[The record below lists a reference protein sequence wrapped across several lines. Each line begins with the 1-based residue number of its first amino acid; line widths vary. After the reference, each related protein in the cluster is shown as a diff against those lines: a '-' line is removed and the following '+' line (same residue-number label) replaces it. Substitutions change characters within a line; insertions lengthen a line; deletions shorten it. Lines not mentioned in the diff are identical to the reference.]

1 MERSQEPEVLTS
13 SVPTSVSRLQQW
25 SNARKGAVN
34 IASLEN
40 AIQSEIV

>member
-1 MERSQEPEVLTS
+1 MESGLLTYP
-13 SVPTSVSRLQQW
+13 VPTNVSRLQQW

-40 AIQSEIV
+40 AVKGEIV

>member
-1 MERSQEPEVLTS
+1 MEPGLLTYP
-13 SVPTSVSRLQQW
+13 VPTNVSRLQQW

-40 AIQSEIV
+40 AARSETV